1 MRRKKRLNNQKT
13 WWVLDKKGLNVWI
26 SHLNQTSHFLSG
38 ITLLILKSQ
47 NTVDKSHLL
56 NSQITVKVTLNLY
69 TSGSSMKDCRWCNTN
84 RPLIYPW
91 DKRTYSTNVNMRSRF
106 SKLLFKKLR
115 FILRI
120 SYHKYLIHKSS
131 KTHLHC
137 QKKHFL

>member
-1 MRRKKRLNNQKT
+1 M
-13 WWVLDKKGLNVWI
+13 LDKKGLNVWT

-38 ITLLILKSQ
+38 VTLLILKSQ
-47 NTVDKSHLL
+47 NTVDRSHSL

-106 SKLLFKKLR
+106 SKLLLKNLDLYYGFLVISSTLYNEEILE
-115 FILRI
+115 ILRNQSTVFSTI
-120 SYHKYLIHKSS
+120 IYFQNRS
-131 KTHLHC
+131 
-137 QKKHFL
+137 